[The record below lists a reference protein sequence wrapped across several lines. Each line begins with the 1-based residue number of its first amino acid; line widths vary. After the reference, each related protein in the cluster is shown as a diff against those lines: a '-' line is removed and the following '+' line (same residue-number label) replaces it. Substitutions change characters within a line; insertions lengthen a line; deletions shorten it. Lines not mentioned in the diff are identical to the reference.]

1 MLMLIIGLTGG
12 IASGKST
19 VSLMFE
25 DAGAPVICLDRL
37 AHEAVE
43 PGAPAID
50 DIRKAFGDEVI
61 DEAGGLDR
69 KAMAGV
75 VFNDDAK
82 RKQLESIIHP
92 RVREEKDRRV
102 RELEKQGQFM
112 VIVDVPLLYE
122 VQWDKS
128 CDLVVVVYA
137 SRDVQEQRLI
147 ERDGLSEHEAKL
159 RLNAQM
165 SIEEKK
171 NRADFIIDNTGGMQE
186 TRDRFDE
193 LLTRLNEK
201 AEAHARR
208 N

>member
-1 MLMLIIGLTGG
+1 
-12 IASGKST
+12 
-19 VSLMFE
+19 MFE
-25 DAGAPVICLDRL
+25 NAGAPVICLDQL
-37 AHEAVE
+37 AHEVVE

-50 DIRKAFGDEVI
+50 DIRKAFGDRVI
-61 DEAGGLDR
+61 DEAGSLDR
-69 KAMAGV
+69 KAMASV

-102 RELEKQGQFM
+102 RELEKQGQLM
-112 VIVDVPLLYE
+112 VVVDVPLLYE
-122 VQWDKS
+122 VGWDKS

-147 ERDGLSEHEAKL
+147 ERDGLSEQEANL

-171 NRADFIIDNTGGMQE
+171 NRADFIVDNTGSLQE
-186 TRDRFDE
+186 TRDRFND
-193 LLTRLNEK
+193 LMDHLKKR

>member
-1 MLMLIIGLTGG
+1 MLIIGLTGG

-19 VSLMFE
+19 VSRLFE
-25 DAGAPVICLDRL
+25 DAGAPVICLDQL
-37 AHEAVE
+37 AHEVVA
-43 PGAPAID
+43 PGASAID

-61 DEAGGLDR
+61 DEDGGLDR
-69 KAMAGV
+69 KAMASV

-82 RKQLESIIHP
+82 RKRLESIIHP
-92 RVREEKDRRV
+92 RVKEEKDRRV
-102 RELEKQGQFM
+102 RELEKQGELM

-147 ERDGLSEHEAKL
+147 ERDGMSEHEAKL

-171 NRADFIIDNTGGMQE
+171 NRADFVIDNTGSIQE
-186 TRDRFDE
+186 THDRFDE
-193 LLTRLNEK
+193 LMDQLKKR
-201 AEAHARR
+201 AVAHARL